1 MYTKAIVRIP
11 CKNIV
16 NGLTTA
22 NLGIPDYK
30 KTLKQHSQ
38 YIEALRECGL
48 EVIILEPDEK
58 FPDSTFVEDTALLTP
73 HCAIICNPGAPSRKG
88 EIVEINQVLKRYFS
102 IIEHIKD
109 PGTVDAGDILR
120 VRSHYYIGIS
130 ERTNLTGAQQVISF
144 LQKYGMSASTV
155 SLKKVLHLKSGVS
168 YLENNDLV
176 ASGEF
181 IEKPEFQSFNLIR
194 VDENESY
201 AANCVWINEKVLI
214 AKGFPKTRK
223 AIEKSGYKT
232 IELNVSEFRK
242 VDGGLSCLSLRF

>member
-1 MYTKAIVRIP
+1 
-11 CKNIV
+11 
-16 NGLTTA
+16 
-22 NLGIPDYK
+22 
-30 KTLKQHSQ
+30 
-38 YIEALRECGL
+38 
-48 EVIILEPDEK
+48 
-58 FPDSTFVEDTALLTP
+58 
-73 HCAIICNPGAPSRKG
+73 
-88 EIVEINQVLKRYFS
+88 
-102 IIEHIKD
+102 
-109 PGTVDAGDILR
+109 
-120 VRSHYYIGIS
+120 
-130 ERTNLTGAQQVISF
+130 
-144 LQKYGMSASTV
+144 MSASTV